1 MLEGIGTISSYL
13 QMKDLRL
20 QDKTKLRTGKS
31 LKEQQAEW
39 RRQVT
44 EQNLAAQKT
53 KKKKDASDDTRTS
66 IITQKLRRG
75 QELSAEE
82 LKYLKEKDPDL
93 YTKAKQAQETRAEL
107 QSALKRAKTKE
118 EAQRA
123 VAAAQLKVATQ
134 AMNESKYGSADAAMS
149 GAMSAGVS
157 PAGADAAAGT
167 VADMGASGAADVSGV
182 SAAAGATGISAAASA
197 AAPEAGMPAPAAA
210 GAETSAQG
218 AASPA
223 GAAAGVQ
230 DAASAALHGGE
241 AANGLAAAAGKD
253 TPQGAQALS
262 ERVAA
267 QRAERLSVQQA
278 NRAAGLDQLES
289 AKNAKPPVDEKY
301 LYMFAAIQDE
311 WKKFVGSKD
320 YDALPESALDALDP
334 EKDERRRRASGKASY
349 RTTAR
354 QTLEAAER
362 YRLQGN
368 SDTAGGAAGAL
379 VDLSAEDAAGT
390 PGRDY

>member
-1 MLEGIGTISSYL
+1 MLEGIGTIGSYL
-13 QMKDLRL
+13 QLKDLRL
-20 QDKTKLRTGKS
+20 QAKTKLRTGKS
-31 LKEQQAEW
+31 LKEQQEAW

-53 KKKKDASDDTRTS
+53 KKKKDVSDDTRAS

-82 LKYLKEKDPDL
+82 LKYLKEKEPDL

-134 AMNESKYGSADAAMS
+134 AMNESKYGSADAVMS
-149 GAMSAGVS
+149 GAMSAGAPPVGAAA
-157 PAGADAAAGT
+157 PAGA
-167 VADMGASGAADVSGV
+167 VADMGASGAADVSGM
-182 SAAAGATGISAAASA
+182 SAAAGETGTSVAAAA
-197 AAPEAGMPAPAAA
+197 VPEAGMPAPAAA

-230 DAASAALHGGE
+230 DTASAAVHGGE
-241 AANGLAAAAGKD
+241 AVDGLAAAAGKGA
-253 TPQGAQALS
+253 PQGAQALS
-262 ERVAA
+262 ER
-267 QRAERLSVQQA
+267 AERLSAQQA
-278 NRAAGLDQLES
+278 NRTAALGQLES

-349 RTTAR
+349 RTTER

-379 VDLSAEDAAGT
+379 VDLSAGDAAGT
-390 PGRDY
+390 PGRGY

>member
-20 QDKTKLRTGKS
+20 QAKTKLRTGKS

-149 GAMSAGVS
+149 AGVS

-167 VADMGASGAADVSGV
+167 VADMGASGAPDVSGV
-182 SAAAGATGISAAASA
+182 SAAAGETGASA
-197 AAPEAGMPAPAAA
+197 TASATASEAGTTAPAAA
-210 GAETSAQG
+210 GAGGSAQG
-218 AASPA
+218 VASPL
-223 GAAAGVQ
+223 GTAAGRQ
-230 DAASAALHGGE
+230 NTASAAVHGVE
-241 AANGLAAAAGKD
+241 AADGQAAAAGKD
-253 TPQGAQALS
+253 APKGAQAQL
-262 ERVAA
+262 ERVAT
-267 QRAERLSVQQA
+267 QRAERLSAQQA
-278 NRAAGLDQLES
+278 NRAAGLEQLES
-289 AKNAKPPVDEKY
+289 AKNAKAPVDEKY

-311 WKKFVGSKD
+311 WKKFVSSKD

-334 EKDERRRRASGKASY
+334 EEKRRHASGKSPY

-354 QTLEAAER
+354 QALEAAEH
-362 YRLQGN
+362 YRLQG
-368 SDTAGGAAGAL
+368 DGGTASGTAGAL
-379 VDLSAEDAAGT
+379 IDLSAEDAAGT
-390 PGRDY
+390 T

>member
-20 QDKTKLRTGKS
+20 QAKTKLRTGKS

-320 YDALPESALDALDP
+320 
-334 EKDERRRRASGKASY
+334 
-349 RTTAR
+349 
-354 QTLEAAER
+354 
-362 YRLQGN
+362 
-368 SDTAGGAAGAL
+368 
-379 VDLSAEDAAGT
+379 
-390 PGRDY
+390 

>member
-20 QDKTKLRTGKS
+20 QAKTKLRTGKS

-197 AAPEAGMPAPAAA
+197 SAPEAGMPAPAAA

-390 PGRDY
+390 PGRGY

>member
-20 QDKTKLRTGKS
+20 QAKTKLRTGKS

-182 SAAAGATGISAAASA
+182 GAAAGATGISAAASA

-278 NRAAGLDQLES
+278 NCAAGLDQLES

-390 PGRDY
+390 PGRGY

>member
-20 QDKTKLRTGKS
+20 QAKTKLRTGKS

-107 QSALKRAKTKE
+107 QSALKRVKTKE

-197 AAPEAGMPAPAAA
+197 SAPEAGMPAPAAA

-390 PGRDY
+390 PGRGY

>member
-20 QDKTKLRTGKS
+20 QAKTKLRTGKS

-53 KKKKDASDDTRTS
+53 KKIKDASDDTRTS

>member
-20 QDKTKLRTGKS
+20 QAKTKLRTGKS

-182 SAAAGATGISAAASA
+182 GAAAGATGISAAASA

-278 NRAAGLDQLES
+278 NCAAGLDQLES

-354 QTLEAAER
+354 QTLEAAEC

-390 PGRDY
+390 PGRGY